1 MSNSDHFA
9 KSSWMLTLA
18 SLAGVMT
25 VLYLAKGVLIPLTLA
40 VLLSFLLAPV
50 CGWLE
55 RQKLGRIPSVLVA
68 AVLTFTLLGTGGW
81 AAAVQMIDLAPRI
94 PEYQKNIQTKLQAV
108 NDYFSAALSKIRKT
122 AGDVGESVP
131 PSEPTDEPQVREER
145 PQPVRVV
152 LAPPSPLQVIGG
164 TFGSMFVVMGST
176 GIVIVLVVFFLIRRE
191 DLRDRFIRLIGGGHV
206 TVTTQTL
213 EDAATRVSRFLLT
226 QLLINITFGLPIA
239 IGLYFIGV
247 PNAVLWGILATA
259 LRFIPYIGAWSAAAA
274 PLGLSMAISTSWV
287 APLLTFGLFVA
298 LELFVGNVVEPWV
311 FGKNT
316 GVSSAAILVAAV
328 FWTWLWGPI
337 GLLVATPLTVCL
349 LVIGKHVPQ
358 LSFLDT
364 LLGNEPVFELK
375 TRVYQRLLAGDQ
387 EEAAELVLNDLE
399 HRPLVDV
406 YDTVLVPALALAET
420 QWHRG
425 GLDEGRHKFIF
436 QSLRES
442 IEELG
447 ERHQAMQT
455 KEAAAE
461 TTKADGHPSRARLTD
476 SSRLCVLCLPAHDE
490 ADEVAGM
497 MLAQLLETREC
508 RVHVVSVAAFVSE
521 MSDLVEQHKANVVC
535 ISATPPAAVMHA
547 RHVYKRLRVRFPD
560 VPLVV
565 GLWDAQGDL
574 TKAQERI
581 GCGAAAHVVSTLA
594 AAQHQIGLLIQPL
607 LLRSEKQSFSTIL
620 QGNEPCAAH
629 HL

>member
-1 MSNSDHFA
+1 MSSSDHFA

-18 SLAGVMT
+18 SLAGVVA

-55 RQKLGRIPSVLVA
+55 RRKLARIP
-68 AVLTFTLLGTGGW
+68 AVLLTAILAFALLGTGAW

-94 PEYQKNIQTKLQAV
+94 PEYQKNIQTKLNSV
-108 NDYFSAALSKIRKT
+108 NNYFSAALSKVRKT
-122 AGDVGESVP
+122 AGDIGQSVP
-131 PSEPTDEPQVREER
+131 TSGPANEPQGHEER

-152 LAPPSPLQVIGG
+152 LSPPSPLQVIGG

-191 DLRDRFIRLIGGGHV
+191 DLRDRFIRLIGGGQV
-206 TVTTQTL
+206 TGTTQTL

-226 QLLINITFGLPIA
+226 QLVINITFGLPIA
-239 IGLYFIGV
+239 VGLYFIGV
-247 PNAVLWGILATA
+247 PNALLWGILATV

-274 PLGLSMAISTSWV
+274 PLGLSLAIATGWV
-287 APLLTFGLFVA
+287 APLLTLGLFVV
-298 LELFVGNVVEPWV
+298 LELVVANLVEPWV

-316 GVSSAAILVAAV
+316 GVSSAGILVAAV

-387 EEAAELVLNDLE
+387 EEAAELVLDDLE
-399 HRPLVDV
+399 HRPLVEV

-420 QWHRG
+420 HWNRG
-425 GLDEGRHKFIF
+425 ELDEGRHKFIF
-436 QSLRES
+436 QSLRAS

-447 ERHQAMQT
+447 ERQQVMQT
-455 KEAAAE
+455 KAAAAE
-461 TTKADGHPSRARLTD
+461 TANADAHPSLAPLAD

-490 ADEVAGM
+490 ADEIAGM

-508 RVHVVSVAAFVSE
+508 LVHVVSVAAFVSE
-521 MSDLVEQHKANVVC
+521 MGDLVAQHKADVVC
-535 ISATPPAAVMHA
+535 ISATPPSAVMHA
-547 RHVYKRLRVRFPD
+547 RHVCKRLRTRFPE

-565 GLWDAQGDL
+565 GLWNARGDL

-594 AAQHQIGLLIQPL
+594 AAQQQIRLLIQPL
-607 LLRSEKQSFSTIL
+607 LLRSEKQAQPDFG
-620 QGNEPCAAH
+620 QMRMAGAPV
-629 HL
+629 

>member
-1 MSNSDHFA
+1 MSSSDHFA

-18 SLAGVMT
+18 SLAGVVG
-25 VLYLAKGVLIPLTLA
+25 VLYLAKGVLVPLTLA

-55 RQKLGRIPSVLVA
+55 RRKLGRVPSVLVT
-68 AVLTFTLLGTGGW
+68 AVLAFALLGTGGW

-94 PEYQKNIQTKLQAV
+94 PEYQRNIQSKLQSV
-108 NDYFSAALSKIRKT
+108 NDYFSTALSKIRKT
-122 AGDVGESVP
+122 AEDAGPSVP
-131 PSEPTDEPQVREER
+131 PPEPADEPQAREER

-191 DLRDRFIRLIGGGHV
+191 DLRDRLIRLIGGGQV
-206 TVTTQTL
+206 TVTTQAL

-226 QLLINITFGLPIA
+226 QLCVNVTFGIPIA
-239 IGLYFIGV
+239 IGLYVIGV
-247 PNAVLWGILATA
+247 PNAILWGILAAA

-274 PLGLSMAISTSWV
+274 PLGLSLAISTGWV
-287 APLLTFGLFVA
+287 APLLTLGLFIV
-298 LELFVGNVVEPWV
+298 LELVVANVMEPWI

-364 LLGNEPVFELK
+364 LLGSEPVFELK

-387 EEAAELVLNDLE
+387 EEAAELVLDDLE
-399 HRPLVDV
+399 HRPLVEV
-406 YDTVLVPALALAET
+406 YDTVLVPALAMAET
-420 QWHRG
+420 YWHRG
-425 GLDEGRHKFIF
+425 ELDEVRHKFIF

-442 IEELG
+442 LEELG
-447 ERHQAMQT
+447 ERQPAAPT
-455 KEAAAE
+455 KAAAAE
-461 TTKADGHPSRARLTD
+461 TTNADNPPNLAPLCD
-476 SSRLCVLCLPAHDE
+476 SERLCVLCLPAHDE
-490 ADEVAGM
+490 ADELAGI

-508 RVHVVSVAAFVSE
+508 RVHVVSVAALVSE
-521 MSDLVEQHKANVVC
+521 MSDLVKQHEADVVC
-535 ISATPPAAVMHA
+535 ISATAPAAVMHA
-547 RHVYKRLRVRFPD
+547 RHVCKRLRVRFPD
-560 VPLVV
+560 VQLVV
-565 GLWDAQGDL
+565 GLWGAQGDL
-574 TKAQERI
+574 TKAKERI
-581 GCGAAAHVVSTLA
+581 GCGAAAHVVATLA
-594 AAQHQIGLLIQPL
+594 AAQQQIRLLTQPL
-607 LLRSEKQSFSTIL
+607 LLRFAAVL
-620 QGNEPCAAH
+620 RGNEPCVAVPC
-629 HL
+629 